1 MSATSAE
8 HSSFLTK
15 MFAEGVTNS
24 GALAENKTSRQ
35 GVTAL
40 TVHSGRVK
48 DRDAYEHLQRR
59 LLRQAP
65 EAISDWR
72 AMPGLWPT
80 DYCHVRLSLRSRRR
94 RPRSRHC

>member
-15 MFAEGVTNS
+15 MFAEGVTNN

-48 DRDAYEHLQRR
+48 DRDGYDTRR
-59 LLRQAP
+59 TQCSYRGMRTSRFG
-65 EAISDWR
+65 EGYKIGGRRHDR
-72 AMPGLWPT
+72 K
-80 DYCHVRLSLRSRRR
+80 RLSPKSNGLSVAHYR
-94 RPRSRHC
+94 